1 MKLNK
6 INSFEKLNNI
16 SINVYS
22 LDDELNLYPL
32 RISEETFDVCI
43 HLLLIQEKEKRHY
56 ILMKDLSPFIK
67 HDSKNKKYVCP
78 RCLSTFN
85 KQEKL
90 DSHLNDCKAKKPT
103 RVTFSDKEKLEFT
116 NTERQIKHAFVI
128 YADFESTLEKIQTC
142 EANPMSS
149 YTQQVQKHTANS
161 FCVYTKCEQNEYSKL
176 ETYVGPNASEEFFK
190 YLRLETQRIYDL
202 QTKNCPMYLSDKVF
216 ATYKKAQRCYI
227 CDKPFTEKDFKVK
240 DHNHLSGKYRGPAH
254 RSCNLK
260 IRYPNYI
267 PVFMHNLSNYDAHL
281 FVRELSK
288 CPGKL
293 NVIPETAEK
302 YIFISKSLK
311 VGEYFNKKLEKT
323 MPINRE
329 LRFLDSFRFLPSSLD
344 KLASNLTSDKLH
356 NLRNCY
362 PEENEF
368 KLLQNKGLYPY
379 DYIDDETK
387 LSSEQI
393 PTKLDFYNKLK
404 DEHISD
410 ENYDHF
416 KHVWKVFKCKKFKD
430 YHELYLK
437 VDTLLL
443 ADIFENF
450 RNTCM
455 NTYQLDPVHYFTAP
469 GLSFDSLLKYTKIK
483 LDYIKDVDIQLFIE
497 KGIRGGISTIVHRYA
512 KANNKDSIDYDES
525 KDLSYIS
532 YLDANNLY
540 GWAMSQSLPTGNFR
554 WLSTTEVNRFD
565 IFRIENDYKK
575 GYVMEVDLEYPE
587 ELHDLHND
595 LPLAPESL
603 KVNKVPKL
611 IPNLRDKKKYV
622 VHYRNLK
629 QYLQLGLIL
638 KKIHRILEFEQS
650 PWMKPYIDLNT
661 EKRKQAQDEFSKDF
675 YKLMNN
681 SVFGKTMENI
691 RERVDIKL
699 VQTKAELLNLTS
711 KPTLKTITR
720 FSDNLIACHMKR
732 VRLKF
737 DKPIYIGM
745 AVLDISKTLMY
756 DFHYNTIKHK
766 YQDKAQLLFTD
777 TDSLCYHINTDD
789 LNSDRREDLE
799 KYDTSNYPKDHSL
812 YSSKFKKEIGKFKDE
827 TGGIPITEFV
837 GLRAKLYCYKTTLD
851 EIKKAKGVSKHVIKK
866 DLTMEEYKSSL
877 FNHETIHKKMYT
889 IQSTKH
895 ELYTNKINKIALS
908 GDDDKRIILQDRI
921 HTLAIGHYKS

>member
-1 MKLNK
+1 
-6 INSFEKLNNI
+6 
-16 SINVYS
+16 
-22 LDDELNLYPL
+22 
-32 RISEETFDVCI
+32 
-43 HLLLIQEKEKRHY
+43 
-56 ILMKDLSPFIK
+56 
-67 HDSKNKKYVCP
+67 
-78 RCLSTFN
+78 
-85 KQEKL
+85 
-90 DSHLNDCKAKKPT
+90 
-103 RVTFSDKEKLEFT
+103 
-116 NTERQIKHAFVI
+116 
-128 YADFESTLEKIQTC
+128 
-142 EANPMSS
+142 MSS

-161 FCVYTKCEQNEYSKL
+161 FCIFYTKCEQNEYSKL

-202 QTKNCPMYLSDKVF
+202 QTKNCPMYLSDKVY

-227 CDKPFTEKDFKVK
+227 CTEKDFKVR

-254 RSCNLK
+254 RSCNLR
-260 IRYPNYI
+260 IRYPSYI

-281 FVRELSK
+281 FVKELSK

-368 KLLQNKGLYPY
+368 QLLQNKGLYPY

-404 DEHISD
+404 DEHISY
-410 ENYDHF
+410 ENYNHF

-603 KVNKVPKL
+603 EVNKVPKL
-611 IPNLRDKKKYV
+611 IPILRDKKKYV
-622 VHYRNLK
+622 MHYRNLK

-661 EKRKQAQDEFSKDF
+661 EKRKKAQDEFSKDF

-681 SVFGKTMENI
+681 SV
-691 RERVDIKL
+691 
-699 VQTKAELLNLTS
+699 
-711 KPTLKTITR
+711 
-720 FSDNLIACHMKR
+720 
-732 VRLKF
+732 
-737 DKPIYIGM
+737 
-745 AVLDISKTLMY
+745 
-756 DFHYNTIKHK
+756 
-766 YQDKAQLLFTD
+766 
-777 TDSLCYHINTDD
+777 
-789 LNSDRREDLE
+789 LE
-799 KYDTSNYPKDHSL
+799 KQWRTSVR
-812 YSSKFKKEIGKFKDE
+812 E
-827 TGGIPITEFV
+827 
-837 GLRAKLYCYKTTLD
+837 
-851 EIKKAKGVSKHVIKK
+851 
-866 DLTMEEYKSSL
+866 
-877 FNHETIHKKMYT
+877 
-889 IQSTKH
+889 
-895 ELYTNKINKIALS
+895 
-908 GDDDKRIILQDRI
+908 
-921 HTLAIGHYKS
+921 

>member
-1 MKLNK
+1 
-6 INSFEKLNNI
+6 
-16 SINVYS
+16 
-22 LDDELNLYPL
+22 
-32 RISEETFDVCI
+32 
-43 HLLLIQEKEKRHY
+43 
-56 ILMKDLSPFIK
+56 
-67 HDSKNKKYVCP
+67 
-78 RCLSTFN
+78 
-85 KQEKL
+85 
-90 DSHLNDCKAKKPT
+90 
-103 RVTFSDKEKLEFT
+103 
-116 NTERQIKHAFVI
+116 
-128 YADFESTLEKIQTC
+128 
-142 EANPMSS
+142 
-149 YTQQVQKHTANS
+149 
-161 FCVYTKCEQNEYSKL
+161 
-176 ETYVGPNASEEFFK
+176 
-190 YLRLETQRIYDL
+190 
-202 QTKNCPMYLSDKVF
+202 MYLSDKVY

-260 IRYPNYI
+260 IRYPSYI
-267 PVFMHNLSNYDAHL
+267 PVFMHNLSNYDTHL

-302 YIFISKSLK
+302 YISISKSLK
-311 VGEYFNKKLEKT
+311 VGEYFNKKQEKT

-368 KLLQNKGLYPY
+368 QLLQNKGLYPY

-410 ENYDHF
+410 ENYNHF

-603 KVNKVPKL
+603 EVNKVPKL

-629 QYLQLGLIL
+629 QYLELGLIL

-661 EKRKQAQDEFSKDF
+661 EKRKKAQDEFSKDF

-681 SVFGKTMENI
+681 SVFAKTMENI

-699 VQTKAELLNLTS
+699 VQTKAELLKLTS

-777 TDSLCYHINTDD
+777 TDSLCYHIKTDD
-789 LNSDRREDLE
+789 LNSDRR
-799 KYDTSNYPKDHSL
+799 
-812 YSSKFKKEIGKFKDE
+812 
-827 TGGIPITEFV
+827 
-837 GLRAKLYCYKTTLD
+837 
-851 EIKKAKGVSKHVIKK
+851 
-866 DLTMEEYKSSL
+866 
-877 FNHETIHKKMYT
+877 
-889 IQSTKH
+889 
-895 ELYTNKINKIALS
+895 
-908 GDDDKRIILQDRI
+908 
-921 HTLAIGHYKS
+921 

>member
-1 MKLNK
+1 
-6 INSFEKLNNI
+6 
-16 SINVYS
+16 
-22 LDDELNLYPL
+22 
-32 RISEETFDVCI
+32 
-43 HLLLIQEKEKRHY
+43 
-56 ILMKDLSPFIK
+56 
-67 HDSKNKKYVCP
+67 
-78 RCLSTFN
+78 
-85 KQEKL
+85 
-90 DSHLNDCKAKKPT
+90 
-103 RVTFSDKEKLEFT
+103 
-116 NTERQIKHAFVI
+116 
-128 YADFESTLEKIQTC
+128 
-142 EANPMSS
+142 
-149 YTQQVQKHTANS
+149 
-161 FCVYTKCEQNEYSKL
+161 
-176 ETYVGPNASEEFFK
+176 
-190 YLRLETQRIYDL
+190 
-202 QTKNCPMYLSDKVF
+202 MYLSDEVY
-216 ATYKKAQRCYI
+216 ATFKKAQRCYI
-227 CDKPFTEKDFKVK
+227 CDKPFTEKDYKVK

-267 PVFMHNLSNYDAHL
+267 PVFMHNLSNYDTRL
-281 FVRELSK
+281 FVTELSK

-302 YIFISKSLK
+302 YISISKSLK
-311 VGEYFNKKLEKT
+311 VGEYFHKKQEKT
-323 MPINRE
+323 IPINRE

-368 KLLQNKGLYPY
+368 QLLQNKGLYPY

-393 PTKLDFYNKLK
+393 PMKLDFYNKLK

-410 ENYDHF
+410 ENYNYF

-455 NTYQLDPVHYFTAP
+455 NTYQLDPVHYFTTP

-483 LDYIKDVDIQLFIE
+483 LDYIKYIDIQLFIE

-512 KANNKDSIDYDES
+512 KANNKDSTDYDES

-565 IFRIENDYKK
+565 ILRIENDYKK

-603 KVNKVPKL
+603 EVNKVPKL

-638 KKIHRILEFEQS
+638 KK
-650 PWMKPYIDLNT
+650 NT
-661 EKRKQAQDEFSKDF
+661 
-675 YKLMNN
+675 
-681 SVFGKTMENI
+681 
-691 RERVDIKL
+691 
-699 VQTKAELLNLTS
+699 
-711 KPTLKTITR
+711 
-720 FSDNLIACHMKR
+720 
-732 VRLKF
+732 
-737 DKPIYIGM
+737 
-745 AVLDISKTLMY
+745 
-756 DFHYNTIKHK
+756 
-766 YQDKAQLLFTD
+766 
-777 TDSLCYHINTDD
+777 
-789 LNSDRREDLE
+789 
-799 KYDTSNYPKDHSL
+799 
-812 YSSKFKKEIGKFKDE
+812 
-827 TGGIPITEFV
+827 
-837 GLRAKLYCYKTTLD
+837 
-851 EIKKAKGVSKHVIKK
+851 
-866 DLTMEEYKSSL
+866 
-877 FNHETIHKKMYT
+877 
-889 IQSTKH
+889 
-895 ELYTNKINKIALS
+895 
-908 GDDDKRIILQDRI
+908 
-921 HTLAIGHYKS
+921 

>member
-1 MKLNK
+1 
-6 INSFEKLNNI
+6 
-16 SINVYS
+16 
-22 LDDELNLYPL
+22 
-32 RISEETFDVCI
+32 
-43 HLLLIQEKEKRHY
+43 
-56 ILMKDLSPFIK
+56 
-67 HDSKNKKYVCP
+67 
-78 RCLSTFN
+78 
-85 KQEKL
+85 
-90 DSHLNDCKAKKPT
+90 
-103 RVTFSDKEKLEFT
+103 
-116 NTERQIKHAFVI
+116 
-128 YADFESTLEKIQTC
+128 
-142 EANPMSS
+142 MSS

-161 FCVYTKCEQNEYSKL
+161 FCVYTKCEQNEYSKF

-202 QTKNCPMYLSDKVF
+202 QTKNCPMYLSDKVY

-260 IRYPNYI
+260 IRYPSYI

-288 CPGKL
+288 CPRKL

-368 KLLQNKGLYPY
+368 QLLQNKGLYPY

-410 ENYDHF
+410 ENYNHF

-450 RNTCM
+450 RNMCM

-540 GWAMSQSLPTGNFR
+540 GWAMSQYLPTGNFR

-603 KVNKVPKL
+603 EVNKVPKL

-622 VHYRNLK
+622 MHYRNLK

-661 EKRKQAQDEFSKDF
+661 EKRKKAQDEFSKDF

-681 SVFGKTMENI
+681 SVFGKTMENV

-699 VQTKAELLNLTS
+699 VQTKAELLKLTS
-711 KPTLKTITR
+711 KPTLKTIT
-720 FSDNLIACHMKR
+720 
-732 VRLKF
+732 
-737 DKPIYIGM
+737 
-745 AVLDISKTLMY
+745 
-756 DFHYNTIKHK
+756 
-766 YQDKAQLLFTD
+766 
-777 TDSLCYHINTDD
+777 
-789 LNSDRREDLE
+789 
-799 KYDTSNYPKDHSL
+799 
-812 YSSKFKKEIGKFKDE
+812 
-827 TGGIPITEFV
+827 
-837 GLRAKLYCYKTTLD
+837 
-851 EIKKAKGVSKHVIKK
+851 
-866 DLTMEEYKSSL
+866 
-877 FNHETIHKKMYT
+877 
-889 IQSTKH
+889 
-895 ELYTNKINKIALS
+895 
-908 GDDDKRIILQDRI
+908 
-921 HTLAIGHYKS
+921 

>member
-1 MKLNK
+1 MCEMGKK
-6 INSFEKLNNI
+6 CGKMWK
-16 SINVYS
+16 NVKNV
-22 LDDELNLYPL
+22 L
-32 RISEETFDVCI
+32 ETRF
-43 HLLLIQEKEKRHY
+43 Y
-56 ILMKDLSPFIK
+56 
-67 HDSKNKKYVCP
+67 Y
-78 RCLSTFN
+78 TT
-85 KQEKL
+85 
-90 DSHLNDCKAKKPT
+90 PT

-149 YTQQVQKHTANS
+149 YTQRVQKHTENS
-161 FCVYTKCEQNEYSKL
+161 FCVYTKCEQSEYSKL

-202 QTKNCPMYLSDKVF
+202 QTKNCPMYLSDEVY
-216 ATYKKAQRCYI
+216 ATFKKAQRCYI
-227 CDKPFTEKDFKVK
+227 CDKPFTEKDYKVK

-267 PVFMHNLSNYDAHL
+267 PIFMHNLSNYDAHL

-293 NVIPETAEK
+293 NVIPETAKK
-302 YIFISKSLK
+302 YISISKSLK
-311 VGEYFNKKLEKT
+311 VGEYFNKKQEKT

-368 KLLQNKGLYPY
+368 QLLQNKGLYPY

-410 ENYDHF
+410 ENYKHF

-483 LDYIKDVDIQLFIE
+483 LDYIKDVDIQLFIK

-512 KANNKDSIDYDES
+512 KANNK
-525 KDLSYIS
+525 
-532 YLDANNLY
+532 
-540 GWAMSQSLPTGNFR
+540 
-554 WLSTTEVNRFD
+554 RF
-565 IFRIENDYKK
+565 N
-575 GYVMEVDLEYPE
+575 
-587 ELHDLHND
+587 
-595 LPLAPESL
+595 
-603 KVNKVPKL
+603 
-611 IPNLRDKKKYV
+611 
-622 VHYRNLK
+622 
-629 QYLQLGLIL
+629 
-638 KKIHRILEFEQS
+638 
-650 PWMKPYIDLNT
+650 
-661 EKRKQAQDEFSKDF
+661 
-675 YKLMNN
+675 
-681 SVFGKTMENI
+681 
-691 RERVDIKL
+691 
-699 VQTKAELLNLTS
+699 
-711 KPTLKTITR
+711 
-720 FSDNLIACHMKR
+720 
-732 VRLKF
+732 
-737 DKPIYIGM
+737 
-745 AVLDISKTLMY
+745 
-756 DFHYNTIKHK
+756 
-766 YQDKAQLLFTD
+766 
-777 TDSLCYHINTDD
+777 
-789 LNSDRREDLE
+789 
-799 KYDTSNYPKDHSL
+799 
-812 YSSKFKKEIGKFKDE
+812 
-827 TGGIPITEFV
+827 
-837 GLRAKLYCYKTTLD
+837 
-851 EIKKAKGVSKHVIKK
+851 
-866 DLTMEEYKSSL
+866 
-877 FNHETIHKKMYT
+877 
-889 IQSTKH
+889 
-895 ELYTNKINKIALS
+895 
-908 GDDDKRIILQDRI
+908 
-921 HTLAIGHYKS
+921 